1 MSANCKVVYEEVA
14 KLHASGIDQ
23 GFLPSLGVSF
33 LALLYEAID
42 SSDDAI
48 LLVEYGHGSVV
59 GFVSGAPSLRPI
71 YKALLRRPI
80 RLISTLW
87 PVLLS
92 PVKLWRILEL
102 MVYAFWSFDEKTES
116 ASPAL
121 PDFELI
127 SISVSLDERR
137 SGVALRLYEGLKKA
151 AAEKGFDA
159 FKIIV
164 GDELDGAHKFYTR
177 MGAVPI
183 RKTSV
188 HGDAAS
194 IIYVQQLSS

>member
-1 MSANCKVVYEEVA
+1 MLTNCKVVYEDVA

-23 GFLPSLGVSF
+23 GFLSSLGVSF
-33 LALLYEAID
+33 LALLYESID

-71 YKALLRRPI
+71 YKALLRRPG

-102 MVYAFWSFDEKTES
+102 MRHAFWSLGKKTDS
-116 ASPAL
+116 ASAAL

-137 SGVALRLYEGLKKA
+137 SGVALRLYEGLKEA
-151 AAEKGFDA
+151 ATERGFDS

-164 GDELDGAHKFYTR
+164 GDELDGAHKFYSR
-177 MGAVPI
+177 MGAVPVS
-183 RKTSV
+183 KTAV
-188 HGDAAS
+188 HGTATS
-194 IIYVQQLSS
+194 TVYLQKL

>member
-1 MSANCKVVYEEVA
+1 MLTNCKVVYEEVA

-23 GFLPSLGVSF
+23 GFLSSLGVSF

-48 LLVEYGHGSVV
+48 LLVEYGQGSVL

-102 MVYAFWSFDEKTES
+102 MVYAFWSFDEQTES

-151 AAEKGFDA
+151 AAERGFDG

-164 GDELDGAHKFYTR
+164 GD
-177 MGAVPI
+177 
-183 RKTSV
+183 
-188 HGDAAS
+188 
-194 IIYVQQLSS
+194 